1 MANAYTIS
9 DEEKTRIV
17 KNFIKYAPPGE
28 FNEVFNDVRILL
40 DNDKLLKEKGAEA
53 FAHQNKEQFTPCK
66 LEGQE
71 HEVLI
76 TEFGDMRNNNRFFD
90 PSSKTTFKYDHLK
103 KEASNIEAAQN
114 IDQTAEKWRSAL
126 ETAFRTYIQAHYQNG
141 VCTVYG
147 ESSGSDIVLT
157 VCLEHHL
164 FQPFNFWNGRWRSQW
179 SVKFNPSK
187 GSGEAKG
194 LFKAQ
199 VHYYEDGNVQLVSH
213 KEVKKEL
220 VVTDP
225 VGTAKECV
233 KIIEQEET
241 FYQKS
246 LSENYIQMSDT
257 TFKAL
262 RRQLPVTRT
271 KIDWNK
277 IAGYKIGQALK
288 SDGV

>member
-1 MANAYTIS
+1 MANVYSIS
-9 DEEKTRIV
+9 DEEKTRIL

-40 DNDKLLKEKGAEA
+40 DNDALLKKNGAEA
-53 FAHQNKEQFTPCK
+53 FALLNKEQFTPCK
-66 LEGQE
+66 LDGQE

-76 TEFGDMRNNNRFFD
+76 TQYGDMKQNTFFD
-90 PSSKTTFKYDHLK
+90 PSSKTTFQYDHLR
-103 KEASNIEAAQN
+103 KEASNIQPASN
-114 IDQTAEKWRSAL
+114 VDQTAEKWRSAL
-126 ETAFRTYIQAHYQNG
+126 ETALRDYIQAHYGNG

-147 ESSGSDIVLT
+147 TSTGSDITLT

-164 FQPFNFWNGRWRSQW
+164 FQPHNFWNGKWRSQW
-179 SVKFNPSK
+179 SVTFNPSR
-187 GSGEAKG
+187 GSAEAKG

-220 VVTDP
+220 IVTDP
-225 VGTAKECV
+225 TGTSKEFV
-233 KIIEQEET
+233 KIIENEET
-241 FYQKS
+241 SYQKA
-246 LSENYIQMSDT
+246 LSENYTQMSDT

-288 SDGV
+288 NDGV